1 MSEISCVAAMLNR
14 VQIKYKYRAVLRM
27 CVVVL
32 DSYDNKKYNKYVI
45 AEQVRTPD

>member
-27 CVVVL
+27 SVVVL
-32 DSYDNKKYNKYVI
+32 YSYENKKYNKHSI
-45 AEQVRTPD
+45 ERRRSM